1 MSSILDSGPRRI
13 LMNLD
18 SSSSLFNHMKKEV
31 VFCILPYLGN
41 VGVLEAR
48 QMREE
53 NPGDVQ
59 QNENIQLQWTR
70 ASSFSSKW
78 SDPLTLCNSAL
89 LNLIK

>member
-1 MSSILDSGPRRI
+1 
-13 LMNLD
+13 MNLD

-41 VGVLEAR
+41 VSVLEAR

-59 QNENIQLQWTR
+59 QNENIQLQLTKD
-70 ASSFSSKW
+70 SSFSYKCS
-78 SDPLTLCNSAL
+78 NSMPTTAML
-89 LNLIK
+89 PFQFI